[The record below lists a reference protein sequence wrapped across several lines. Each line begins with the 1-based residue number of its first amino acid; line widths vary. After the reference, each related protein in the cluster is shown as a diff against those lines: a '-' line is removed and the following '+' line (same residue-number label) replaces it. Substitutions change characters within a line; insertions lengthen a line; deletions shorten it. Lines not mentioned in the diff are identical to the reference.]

1 MSLETRNPRRI
12 SDVTRDKP
20 QVDRAEHANYER
32 TAAQRHPAAS
42 ASYHPCRDKGWAR
55 HVGAGSGWR

>member
-12 SDVTRDKP
+12 ADVTRDKP

-32 TAAQRHPAAS
+32 AVAQRHPAAR
-42 ASYHPCRDKGWAR
+42 ASHLPTPDKGWAR
-55 HVGAGSGWR
+55 HLDAGSGWR

>member
-12 SDVTRDKP
+12 ADVTRDKP

-32 TAAQRHPAAS
+32 AVAQRHPAAR
-42 ASYHPCRDKGWAR
+42 ASHHPSREWGWGR